1 FSFFSIT
8 IKKQKIYFF
17 KKIICYYF
25 IIEKREIIMDIK
37 LFFTIFLLIVSLQFS
52 SIQVYAEVEVYQS
65 FKEMPIIYY
74 NQIPHLDENQL
85 KEYKR

>member
-1 FSFFSIT
+1 
-8 IKKQKIYFF
+8 
-17 KKIICYYF
+17 YYF